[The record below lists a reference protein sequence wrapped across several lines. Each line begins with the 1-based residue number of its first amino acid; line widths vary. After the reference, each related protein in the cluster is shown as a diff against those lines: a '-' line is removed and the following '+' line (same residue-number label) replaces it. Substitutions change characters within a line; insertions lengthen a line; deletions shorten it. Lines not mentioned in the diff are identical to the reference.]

1 MLSYN
6 SIVYIAYTLVLIVII
21 TCLTYMNAE
30 ACSGYDLVEKTEMQ
44 DERIGKIYMGFC
56 SVFITVVMVVFSIIW
71 PPVLLDVPEYL
82 SGTGEAVTGT
92 ITEFTDKIR
101 PVEGE
106 WALVSAKIQD
116 ENTKKIVSIKK
127 TYFPYVQVGDQVTV
141 SYLRHCKMGM
151 VQEVNGKPYA
161 LERRANKAFYIIIMI
176 LLHLYFIARM
186 LLVLKESIKSEKKY
200 KVHIH
205 KGRCITWIFAAEM
218 INALGSIIL
227 AASMVGKCNTAVKI
241 IWNILVVVFYILIFG
256 LFMEDRYILKVNR
269 KRIFYCD
276 RKLRYLG
283 QASEIKGVERTCL
296 ITDALACADSDSKEA
311 FDPRVIIED
320 GVCKLADHSAL
331 AGSIATMDRLIRT
344 VVQKAEIPLEDAVRM
359 ASETP
364 ARIMGVYD
372 RKGSLQK
379 GKDADI
385 LVLDED
391 LNVRAVWAMGKL
403 VPETNTLF

>member
-82 SGTGEAVTGT
+82 SGTGETVTGT

-151 VQEVNGKPYA
+151 VATVYKGNIIKNLIMDCQSYTKYRPNETTGGIFVSW
-161 LERRANKAFYIIIMI
+161 RR
-176 LLHLYFIARM
+176 
-186 LLVLKESIKSEKKY
+186 KEELPT
-200 KVHIH
+200 
-205 KGRCITWIFAAEM
+205 GA
-218 INALGSIIL
+218 
-227 AASMVGKCNTAVKI
+227 
-241 IWNILVVVFYILIFG
+241 
-256 LFMEDRYILKVNR
+256 
-269 KRIFYCD
+269 
-276 RKLRYLG
+276 
-283 QASEIKGVERTCL
+283 
-296 ITDALACADSDSKEA
+296 
-311 FDPRVIIED
+311 
-320 GVCKLADHSAL
+320 
-331 AGSIATMDRLIRT
+331 
-344 VVQKAEIPLEDAVRM
+344 
-359 ASETP
+359 
-364 ARIMGVYD
+364 
-372 RKGSLQK
+372 
-379 GKDADI
+379 
-385 LVLDED
+385 
-391 LNVRAVWAMGKL
+391 
-403 VPETNTLF
+403 